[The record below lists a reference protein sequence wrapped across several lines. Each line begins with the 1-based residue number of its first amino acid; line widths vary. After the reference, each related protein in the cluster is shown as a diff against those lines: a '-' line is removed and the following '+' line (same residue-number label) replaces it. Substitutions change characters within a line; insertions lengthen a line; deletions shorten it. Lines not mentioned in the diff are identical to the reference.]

1 MAYAAY
7 LRIYEPVSAFHE
19 PDRSRWVAYANSA
32 TRPRRRD
39 SLAVEHAEALRRAIT
54 TPWVAVPER
63 ESEHAYVRRVDGT
76 TYVCPWQTRLRCLL
90 AYGQMRS
97 GSGAL
102 LACEGSAGEGL
113 AAEGLAGE
121 GSAGEKLAGENL
133 AGEGLAADGDPALAA
148 LARLGEA
155 GPARPHI
162 VASSWTVPLAW
173 FVPFAPAERWL
184 SLGDGRG
191 RAGAAATASATRAL
205 VYTTP
210 MTRARR
216 RVARGLGALRHL
228 PAGSGDAVLEP
239 SRAVGEL
246 AEVGRWL
253 EDFHPYSLVE
263 LDYGGLVHLVS
274 DDALRGDQSVAEI
287 RAGIDG
293 AARGECELAVAMYM
307 RARDRWRAFAE
318 FEQAN

>member
-19 PDRSRWVAYANSA
+19 PDRSRWAAYAASS

-39 SLAVEHAEALRRAIT
+39 SLAVEHAEALRRAVT

-97 GSGAL
+97 GSDAM
-102 LACEGSAGEGL
+102 LACEGPAGEGRL
-113 AAEGLAGE
+113 A
-121 GSAGEKLAGENL
+121 
-133 AGEGLAADGDPALAA
+133 
-148 LARLGEA
+148 EA
-155 GPARPHI
+155 GLARPHI
-162 VASSWTVPLAW
+162 VASSWTVPLTW

-191 RAGAAATASATRAL
+191 RTGAAATASATRAL

-246 AEVGRWL
+246 AEIGRWL

-307 RARDRWRAFAE
+307 RARNRWRAFAE